1 MMTETE
7 FLIKLYRHYM
17 DGFTQSAFFSTYARV
32 AAEAGVLGFNEP
44 GISTKIKYR
53 LKVCT
58 LHKISASN
66 DMNQVRATVFK
77 ALCKE
82 AIRKIDYWQ
91 RTGEWA
97 L

>member
-58 LHKISASN
+58 LHKIPANN
-66 DMNQVRATVFK
+66 DVNLRARVFRS
-77 ALCKE
+77 LCME